1 VVNPLFDRNG
11 LHKGPGAVHN
21 AGHLPL
27 RFLVGVDEAATL
39 PDVTSYLGSVGAHG
53 RVVARVVHVV
63 ELVGLPAVRSLESAK
78 EASALV
84 EEAMFLLRMS
94 GVGAEGIVRNG
105 PTDRIAEILLEEGS
119 AWNADAIVLR
129 ARRTSGLRRLLGR
142 GVREEVL
149 RRSRMTTVLV
159 SPHLFSD

>member
-1 VVNPLFDRNG
+1 VVNPLSDRDDLDQG
-11 LHKGPGAVHN
+11 LSAATN

-39 PDVTSYLGSVGAHG
+39 PDLTTYLGSVGAHG
-53 RVVARVVHVV
+53 RAVARVVHVV
-63 ELVGLPAVRSLESAK
+63 ELVGLPASRSLESAK
-78 EASALV
+78 EASGLV
-84 EEAMFLLRMS
+84 EEAIFLLRMS
-94 GVGAEGIVRNG
+94 GVGAEGVVRNG
-105 PTDRIAEILLEEGS
+105 PVDRIAQILLEEGS

-159 SPHLFSD
+159 SAQVFSD

>member
-1 VVNPLFDRNG
+1 MRPLFDRNG
-11 LHKGPGAVHN
+11 LGQGLNAVNN

-39 PDVTSYLGSVGAHG
+39 PDLTTYLGSVGAHG
-53 RVVARVVHVV
+53 RVVARAVHVV
-63 ELVGLPAVRSLESAK
+63 ELVGLPSSRSLESAK

-84 EEAMFLLRMS
+84 EEAVFLLRMS
-94 GVGAEGIVRNG
+94 GVGADGVVRNG
-105 PTDRIAEILLEEGS
+105 AVDRIAEILLEEGS

-159 SPHLFSD
+159 SPQLFSD